1 MKKSR
6 RGFPKCEFVSITR
19 ILVNLRK
26 ENTMTESIDSLIVAA
41 IIFTLFVFAA
51 AFLWKFALWI
61 DKRMDMLDDKID
73 EILLNENPED

>member
-6 RGFPKCEFVSITR
+6 RVFPKCEFVSITR

-26 ENTMTESIDSLIVAA
+26 ENNMTESIDSLIVAA

-51 AFLWKFALWI
+51 AFFWKVALWI
-61 DKRMDMLDDKID
+61 GEQMDLLDDKIN
-73 EILLNENPED
+73 EVLLNENPED